1 MNDSLPGG
9 ARRSSI
15 VRYTRLPL
23 LALAATLSMGSGMG
37 NPGCGDE
44 DLEVDCVGGCEIQG
58 TYQLTFTDTSPLG
71 PECDELSVSLPTG
84 PLVLTRELEDDDAI
98 VTSTLGDVELSG
110 SYLGIASKSLFLSG
124 TGRTALLSGN
134 QTVTYKLVFDGS
146 FASDPKRASD
156 PATFS
161 GTFTLEQQELDGDGA
176 SCTVSRAFTATR

>member
-1 MNDSLPGG
+1 MNDISPGG
-9 ARRSSI
+9 TRHPSPI
-15 VRYTRLPL
+15 RYVRLPL
-23 LALAATLSMGSGMG
+23 LALTALLTMGSGMG
-37 NPGCGDE
+37 NPGCSDE

-71 PECDELSVSLPTG
+71 AECDELSLSLPTG

-98 VTSTLGDVELSG
+98 VTAELGDVSLSG

-124 TGRTALLSGN
+124 TGTKQLAGN
-134 QTVTYKLVFDGS
+134 QGVTYKLVFDGG

-161 GTFTLEQQELDGDGA
+161 GTFTLEQQTSDGDGA
-176 SCTVSRAFTATR
+176 LCTVQRAFSATR